1 MPINRFNVKYLG
13 TLSMHLITSIALY
26 TIWNVTFLIHDHKYC
41 VKIEKNIDSMHL
53 MVMAHHYKKFTAD
66 RPVRIQPALNQLG
79 GQSRDVLRYDT
90 IVYIMFLL
98 SSLRL

>member
-41 VKIEKNIDSMHL
+41 VKIETNIDSMHL
-53 MVMAHHYKKFTAD
+53 MVMAHYKKFTAD